1 MLLDFALIFLFALFF
16 SKVFNFI
23 KLPDV
28 VSMIFAG
35 VLLNYFNLISDN
47 IIGISADLRQ
57 IALVIILSRAGL
69 SLEFSKLKKIGKPAF
84 LMSTLPATF
93 EILSTIFFSQ
103 ILFNIPLSTSIIL
116 GCVVSAVSP
125 AIIVPRMIKMQE
137 NGYGVAKN
145 IPELILAS
153 ASVDDIFVITLF
165 YASLDLDTKNL
176 FLLPVNILLGVFFG
190 VITAFVLL
198 SLNKRTNYNVNNFTI
213 IFISCSF
220 ILIELSNYISF
231 SALLSIMVLGIVFR
245 KINPHI
251 SQDLS
256 KKFTSLWSFFS
267 QILFVLVGV
276 GINLEYT
283 LSEGVKPMILILI
296 CLVFRSIGTY
306 ICLIKSNLTQN
317 ERLFCVF
324 SYLPKATVQ
333 AGIGTIPL
341 SLGLPYGE
349 LIATIAVISIIITAP
364 LGSFFMDNFYK
375 KLLTKDEI

>member
-190 VITAFVLL
+190 VITAFILL